1 MRFACCEKKWRHYK
15 VKDRKYKLLSYEVIE
30 KAVAGEPEAVNAV
43 LQHYTGY
50 IKYLS
55 YFQGH
60 INGDI
65 ENRLKSQLI
74 EAILKFRFDR

>member
-1 MRFACCEKKWRHYK
+1 MKN
-15 VKDRKYKLLSYEVIE
+15 RKYKLLPYEVIE

-60 INGDI
+60 INNDI
-65 ENRLKSQLI
+65 QDSLKSQLM
-74 EAILKFRFDR
+74 EAIFKFRFDR

>member
-1 MRFACCEKKWRHYK
+1 MKN
-15 VKDRKYKLLSYEVIE
+15 RKYKLLPYEVIE
-30 KAVAGEPEAVNAV
+30 KAVAGEPEAVNTV

-65 ENRLKSQLI
+65 ENRLKSQLM

>member
-1 MRFACCEKKWRHYK
+1 MKN
-15 VKDRKYKLLSYEVIE
+15 RKYKLLPYEVIE
-30 KAVAGEPEAVNAV
+30 KAVGGEPEAIEQV
-43 LQHYTGY
+43 LRHYTGY

-60 INGDI
+60 INSDI
-65 ENRLKSQLI
+65 ENCLKSQLM

>member
-1 MRFACCEKKWRHYK
+1 MKN
-15 VKDRKYKLLSYEVIE
+15 RKYKLLSYEVIE

-60 INGDI
+60 INNDI
-65 ENRLKSQLI
+65 
-74 EAILKFRFDR
+74 

>member
-1 MRFACCEKKWRHYK
+1 MKN
-15 VKDRKYKLLSYEVIE
+15 RKYKLLPYEVIK

-60 INGDI
+60 TNGDI
-65 ENRLKSQLI
+65 ENCLKSQLM

>member
-1 MRFACCEKKWRHYK
+1 MKN
-15 VKDRKYKLLSYEVIE
+15 RKYKLLPYKVIE

-43 LQHYTGY
+43 LQNYTGY
-50 IKYLS
+50 IKYLY

-60 INGDI
+60 INNDI
-65 ENRLKSQLI
+65 ENRLKSQLM